1 MDEHR
6 ETTQHADRAL
16 RQAAA
21 AFEQSVLI
29 APHQPVP
36 ALPTFVGLLR
46 AVGDLTRF
54 ALGVALD
61 ADRIDPIHLEP
72 RILRAG

>member
-1 MDEHR
+1 MRSHKSAAKTDDE
-6 ETTQHADRAL
+6 L
-16 RQAAA
+16 RQALI

-29 APHQPVP
+29 APDRPAP
-36 ALPTFVGLLR
+36 ALPAFVGLLR

-61 ADRIDPIHLEP
+61 GDRTDPIHLEP
-72 RILRAG
+72 RILRSA

>member
-1 MDEHR
+1 MRSHKSVAKTDHE
-6 ETTQHADRAL
+6 L
-16 RQAAA
+16 RQALI

-29 APHQPVP
+29 APDRPAP
-36 ALPTFVGLLR
+36 ALPAFVGLLR

-61 ADRIDPIHLEP
+61 GDKGDPIPLEP
-72 RILRAG
+72 RILRSA

>member
-1 MDEHR
+1 MNM
-6 ETTQHADRAL
+6 QQSGADRAL
-16 RQAAA
+16 RQALV
-21 AFEQSVLI
+21 AFEQSAVL
-29 APHQPVP
+29 APERPAP
-36 ALPTFVGLLR
+36 ALPAFAGLLR

-61 ADRIDPIHLEP
+61 ADRTDPIDLEP